1 MLKTAISD
9 SSSISWVERKL
20 CDPGIFVSF
29 FKLLY
34 PQYLEI
40 GIFVEWMNRDIK
52 PWKQMRSLRK
62 KVLESSRAQHW
73 APGDM
78 PTSGVWQKRRK
89 RQSSF
94 LWIPLTLENQ
104 SRGHVFL
111 EHLLQSLD
119 HIVSGFLE
127 ISVLVAS
134 SSLLHEDRTGE
145 DLCTYRPQGWPW
157 GNWGWTGMDG
167 VECMGWGDHAWARR
181 PLFCAVR

>member
-1 MLKTAISD
+1 MDELARDKRSD
-9 SSSISWVERKL
+9 KKS
-20 CDPGIFVSF
+20 G
-29 FKLLY
+29 
-34 PQYLEI
+34 Q
-40 GIFVEWMNRDIK
+40 
-52 PWKQMRSLRK
+52 SLHK
-62 KVLESSRAQHW
+62 GTQGK
-73 APGDM
+73 
-78 PTSGVWQKRRK
+78 KRRK

-167 VECMGWGDHAWARR
+167 VECMG
-181 PLFCAVR
+181 